1 MSVALGKNIDAYV
14 TMSSH
19 HDNLRALYFQENP
32 THAMYPPNAAAR
44 ALEKTLRKYAS
55 TQASAAQAA
64 EETARRKRATDFLVS
79 EVIAKMPAASRTRA
93 DLLWAVNKLREMY
106 PSTR

>member
-44 ALEKTLRKYAS
+44 AQRRYAS
-55 TQASAAQAA
+55 AQASAARAA
-64 EETARRKRATDFLVS
+64 AAADEETARRKRATDFLVS

>member
-1 MSVALGKNIDAYV
+1 
-14 TMSSH
+14 
-19 HDNLRALYFQENP
+19 
-32 THAMYPPNAAAR
+32 MYPPNAAAR
-44 ALEKTLRKYAS
+44 ALRKH
-55 TQASAAQAA
+55 ASATAQAT

-79 EVIAKMPAASRTRA
+79 EVIAKMPATSRTRE

>member
-1 MSVALGKNIDAYV
+1 MSS
-14 TMSSH
+14 TMSD
-19 HDNLRALYFQENP
+19 HDTLRALYFQQNP
-32 THAMYPPNAAAR
+32 GHTMYPPNVAAR
-44 ALEKTLRKYAS
+44 ALAKTLRQYAS
-55 TQASAAQAA
+55 AQASAAQAD